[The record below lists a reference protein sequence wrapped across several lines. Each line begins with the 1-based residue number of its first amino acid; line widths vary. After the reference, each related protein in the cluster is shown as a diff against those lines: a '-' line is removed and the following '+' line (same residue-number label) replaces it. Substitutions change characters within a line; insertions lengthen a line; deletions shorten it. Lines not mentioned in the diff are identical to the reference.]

1 MKQRLLSFKTL
12 KQSMTGVQ
20 IAFSVAQSLSEAGIP
35 HENLL
40 GTNRDGASVNEVA
53 MSTLQEFRETNGCSA
68 PFWNLKCLAHFLN
81 LVGERMSS
89 NLARSFLA
97 QWKSMMGHSVE
108 SEEPLSRGHR
118 AIIHLLKRHPVVVGV
133 GTGGSNLRLV
143 SKDP

>member
-1 MKQRLLSFKTL
+1 MCGRFVDDSFTVKQRLLSFKTL

-35 HENLL
+35 NENLL

-53 MSTLQEFRETNGCSA
+53 MSTLLQEFRETNGCSA

-97 QWKSMMGHSVE
+97 Q
-108 SEEPLSRGHR
+108 
-118 AIIHLLKRHPVVVGV
+118 
-133 GTGGSNLRLV
+133 
-143 SKDP
+143 